1 MERAFS
7 SFKLVIS
14 YPQLRLFKLNIKKG
28 KKLIIYRSYYI
39 KLFNFE
45 ILTSLDSF
53 EVVMEMQVN

>member
-1 MERAFS
+1 MRS
-7 SFKLVIS
+7 I
-14 YPQLRLFKLNIKKG
+14 FKLNIKKG